1 MRRRTSDHS
10 TRFTRLRRLLAIL
23 WAAPCSLVGVLLG
36 LAVLALR
43 GSVLRVGPTLE
54 VALRANERDVPAWA
68 DTLPFAAI
76 TFGHVIVG
84 RSHAA
89 LAALRA
95 HERVHVRQYECLG
108 PLFFIAYPASSLLAL
123 SRGRCPYRDNRF
135 EREAFG
141 LSDARNEAG

>member
-1 MRRRTSDHS
+1 MPPTSSDHPAPS
-10 TRFTRLRRLLAIL
+10 TRLRRALDIV
-23 WAAPCSLVGVLLG
+23 WASPCSFVGVLLG

-43 GSVLRVGPTLE
+43 GSVRRVGPTLE
-54 VALRANERDVPAWA
+54 VALRGDERDVPAWA
-68 DTLPFAAI
+68 HKLPFAAI

-84 RSHAA
+84 RSHDA

-95 HERVHVRQYECLG
+95 HERVHVRQYERLG
-108 PLFFIAYPASSLLAL
+108 AFFFIAYPASSLLAL

-141 LSDARNEAG
+141 LSDARNGAG